1 MSLKNPALQ
10 GEKGFL
16 IGAGVFAAAVA
27 HKLEMTFEQLVEAG
41 EVADGDVFSLT
52 DSAIPTVV
60 DLKIEINAE
69 TPMSTD

>member
-10 GEKGFL
+10 GGKGFL

-52 DSAIPTVV
+52 DSACSVEGEKGRERLTP
-60 DLKIEINAE
+60 AE
-69 TPMSTD
+69 S